1 MRKWSSSTVESMLV
15 QCCAQCPDHKRLTKR
30 SRTTSGR
37 WVTENTCAKCR
48 RTGRQI
54 LHLTTIDDHCPLP
67 EYTPPNQPQPLTSSQ
82 SSNQAQPLTS
92 PQGPNQTGGL

>member
-1 MRKWSSSTVESMLV
+1 MRKWSSTTVESMLV

-67 EYTPPNQPQPLTSSQ
+67 EYTTHQPQPITSEALTSSQ

-92 PQGPNQTGGL
+92 SRLP